1 MKNLYVKDLKS
12 GTDTI
17 DLFLMVKSIG
27 IRVGSNQKQFLD
39 MTLTDSTGEVNAKKW
54 TVSPDEEPFLSS
66 IKEGDIVK
74 IRAQVKEWMGQTQLN
89 VQRIRLASP
98 ADDLVMS
105 DYIKAAPE
113 APEDMYSFILGIA
126 EGLKDEDLRKIT
138 TKVLTDNKYRLMY
151 YPAAAKNHHAEFGG
165 LLWHTKRMLM
175 SGEVL
180 CSVYP
185 FLNKELVLA
194 GVILHDIEKLNEIDA
209 GENGMATG
217 YSKKGQLL
225 GHIIQGVILIDELC
239 KELDIPEE
247 KSLVLE
253 HMVLSHH
260 YEPEFGSP
268 KKPMFPEAEL
278 LHYLDILDAR
288 MYDME
293 EAVSGV
299 EPGFFSDR
307 VRTLDNR
314 KIYKPEFGPAGQEP
328 EFGPVGQD
336 PVEE

>member
-1 MKNLYVKDLKS
+1 MKDINVKDLKS
-12 GTDTI
+12 GTETI

-27 IRVGSNQKQFLD
+27 IRIGSNQKQFLD
-39 MTLTDSTGEVNAKKW
+39 MTLMDATGEVNAKKW

-98 ADDLVMS
+98 ADAPVMS
-105 DYIKAAPE
+105 DFIKAAPE
-113 APEDMYSFILGIA
+113 DPESMFGYIFGVA
-126 EGLKDEDLRKIT
+126 ESLKDEDYRRLT
-138 TKVLTDNKYRLMY
+138 TAVLAENKTRLLY
-151 YPAAAKNHHAEFGG
+151 YPAASKNHHAEYGG

-175 SGEVL
+175 TGEAVCGIYGIL
-180 CSVYP
+180 DR
-185 FLNKELVLA
+185 ELLLA
-194 GVILHDIEKLNEIDA
+194 GVIMHDMEKLNEIDA
-209 GENGMATG
+209 DENGMATG

-225 GHIIQGVILIDELC
+225 GHIIQGVISIDEKC
-239 KELDIPEE
+239 AELGIPEE
-247 KSLVLE
+247 KSLLLE

-268 KKPMFPEAEL
+268 KKPMFPEAEM
-278 LHYLDILDAR
+278 LHYLDIIDAR

-293 EAVSGV
+293 EAVKGV
-299 EPGFFSDR
+299 EPGFFSER

-314 KIYKPEFGPAGQEP
+314 RIYVPDLGQE
-328 EFGPVGQD
+328 GQET
-336 PVEE
+336 EE

>member
-1 MKNLYVKDLKS
+1 MKNLYVRDLKT
-12 GTDTI
+12 GTETV

-27 IRVGSNQKQFLD
+27 LRIGSNQKQYLD
-39 MTLTDSTGEVNAKKW
+39 MTLMDSTGEVNAKKW

-89 VQRIRLASP
+89 VQRIRLASQ
-98 ADDLVMS
+98 ADELEMS

-113 APEDMYSFILGIA
+113 DSESMYAFILGKA
-126 EGLKDEDLRKIT
+126 EALKDEDFRRLT
-138 TKVLTDNKYRLMY
+138 VKVLTDNRARLMY
-151 YPAAAKNHHAEFGG
+151 YPAASRNHHAEYGG

-175 SGEVL
+175 AGEAL
-180 CSVYP
+180 CGIYDI
-185 FLNKELVLA
+185 LDRELLLA
-194 GVILHDIEKLNEIDA
+194 GVILHDMEKLNEIDA

-225 GHIIQGVILIDELC
+225 GHIIQGVVAVDELC
-239 KELDIPEE
+239 RELEIPEE
-247 KSLVLE
+247 KSLMLE
-253 HMVLSHH
+253 HMILSHH

-268 KKPMFPEAEL
+268 KKPMFPEAEM
-278 LHYLDILDAR
+278 LHYLDIVDAR

-293 EAVSGV
+293 EALQGI

-314 KIYKPEFGPAGQEP
+314 KIYRPDFGSENGGPE
-328 EFGPVGQD
+328 
-336 PVEE
+336 EE